1 MIKINHGFTGQR
13 LIVYPFYVIE
23 KALADPL
30 TSDLAVHSMGY
41 FPKADHHFINR
52 ESGCGEYIL
61 IYCSQGEG
69 WFVLDGK
76 KHTVSKNQFF
86 ILPPETPHSY
96 GSSEHAPW
104 YIYWAHFKG
113 RKAPYIYRQ
122 LQGVRSIDIE
132 DDSRIA
138 DRLAFFDEL
147 LNIMES
153 ETSEETVNYVNLSFN
168 HLISSF
174 LYVSTYRKARHTGE
188 KAEKTFFISLAT
200 HYMNE
205 HIEQRLTLKDLADHF
220 NYSESYFYRLFYKET
235 KYAPITY
242 FLHLKVERACQ
253 LLKNTRLKINQISFK
268 LGFED
273 SYYFSRL
280 FKKTTGLSP
289 KQYRETELSSQTD
302 IQPH

>member
-1 MIKINHGFTGQR
+1 MLKINHGFTGQR
-13 LIVYPFYVIE
+13 LIVYPFYIIE
-23 KALADPL
+23 KALSNPL
-30 TSDLAVHSMGY
+30 TSDLAIHSMGY
-41 FPKADHHFINR
+41 FPRAEHHFINR
-52 ESGCGEYIL
+52 ETGCEEYIL

-69 WFVLDGK
+69 WFVLNGER
-76 KHTVSKNQFF
+76 HIVTRNQFF

-104 YIYWAHFKG
+104 YIYWVHFKG
-113 RKAPYIYRQ
+113 EKAKTIYKQ
-122 LQGVRSIDIE
+122 LQGIHSIDIGE
-132 DDSRIA
+132 DSRIA
-138 DRLAFFDEL
+138 DRLSFFDEL

-153 ETSEETVNYVNLSFN
+153 ETSDETVNYANLSFN

-174 LYVSTYRKARHTGE
+174 LYVSTYRKAKHIRE

-205 HIEQRLTLKDLADHF
+205 HIEQKLTLKDLADHF

-235 KYAPITY
+235 QYAPITY
-242 FLHLKVERACQ
+242 FLHLKMKRACQ
-253 LLKNTRLKINQISFK
+253 LLKNTQLKINQISFK

-280 FKKTTGLSP
+280 FKKTIGMSP
-289 KQYRETELSSQTD
+289 KKFRETESPSKAS